1 MAWLLFGIFFLLLFL
16 NVPIGISITAAAA
29 VILLISNGFSSLSL
43 LPDIMYA
50 SISKFTLLAI
60 PFFILAGVIMEYAG
74 VSKRLIK
81 FADALVGHLR
91 GGIALVTVLTAMLF
105 AAISGSG
112 PATVAALGTMLI
124 PALVKNGYPK
134 SIASGLV
141 ASSGSMGVVIPPSIT
156 FIIFAVIA
164 GDKLNVSIGRLFIA
178 GIIPGI
184 LLGIGFFIAAMIAMS
199 RREKKG
205 LAAGEQGQ
213 ELPER
218 TKASMK
224 EKVRA
229 FLDAFWGLLL
239 PVIIL
244 GGIYSGVFTATE
256 AAVVAVFY
264 GLFIGFFV
272 YKEIKLR
279 DMSKILVESA
289 TTTAVIMLIIGAA
302 SVFAYIIT
310 IENFART
317 FSETMLAITDSKI
330 GILLLINI
338 LLLIAGMFLEA
349 ISAFYL
355 FTPILIPII
364 LQFNIDP
371 TVFGVF
377 MVVNLAIGLF
387 TPPVG
392 VNLYVASGIARISLQ
407 EISRGVVPF
416 VISALIVLMLVTY
429 IPVISTWLPD
439 LLGMK

>member
-16 NVPIGISITAAAA
+16 NVPIGISIVAAAA

-124 PALVKNGYPK
+124 PALVKNGYPR
-134 SIASGLV
+134 SIASGLL

-199 RREKKG
+199 RREKK
-205 LAAGEQGQ
+205 
-213 ELPER
+213 R
-218 TKASMK
+218 
-224 EKVRA
+224 
-229 FLDAFWGLLL
+229 GLLQNNKDKNCL
-239 PVIIL
+239 
-244 GGIYSGVFTATE
+244 
-256 AAVVAVFY
+256 
-264 GLFIGFFV
+264 
-272 YKEIKLR
+272 
-279 DMSKILVESA
+279 
-289 TTTAVIMLIIGAA
+289 
-302 SVFAYIIT
+302 
-310 IENFART
+310 
-317 FSETMLAITDSKI
+317 SEQKR
-330 GILLLINI
+330 
-338 LLLIAGMFLEA
+338 
-349 ISAFYL
+349 
-355 FTPILIPII
+355 P
-364 LQFNIDP
+364 
-371 TVFGVF
+371 
-377 MVVNLAIGLF
+377 
-387 TPPVG
+387 
-392 VNLYVASGIARISLQ
+392 
-407 EISRGVVPF
+407 
-416 VISALIVLMLVTY
+416 
-429 IPVISTWLPD
+429 
-439 LLGMK
+439 

>member
-16 NVPIGISITAAAA
+16 NVPIGISIAAAAA

-81 FADALVGHLR
+81 FADALVGHLK

-112 PATVAALGTMLI
+112 PATVAAIGTILI

-134 SIASGLV
+134 SLASGLV

>member
-1 MAWLLFGIFFLLLFL
+1 
-16 NVPIGISITAAAA
+16 
-29 VILLISNGFSSLSL
+29 
-43 LPDIMYA
+43 
-50 SISKFTLLAI
+50 
-60 PFFILAGVIMEYAG
+60 
-74 VSKRLIK
+74 
-81 FADALVGHLR
+81 
-91 GGIALVTVLTAMLF
+91 
-105 AAISGSG
+105 
-112 PATVAALGTMLI
+112 
-124 PALVKNGYPK
+124 
-134 SIASGLV
+134 
-141 ASSGSMGVVIPPSIT
+141 
-156 FIIFAVIA
+156 
-164 GDKLNVSIGRLFIA
+164 
-178 GIIPGI
+178 
-184 LLGIGFFIAAMIAMS
+184 
-199 RREKKG
+199 
-205 LAAGEQGQ
+205 
-213 ELPER
+213 
-218 TKASMK
+218 MK
-224 EKVRA
+224 EKIRA

-364 LQFNIDP
+364 LQ
-371 TVFGVF
+371 
-377 MVVNLAIGLF
+377 
-387 TPPVG
+387 
-392 VNLYVASGIARISLQ
+392 
-407 EISRGVVPF
+407 
-416 VISALIVLMLVTY
+416 LIQH
-429 IPVISTWLPD
+429 
-439 LLGMK
+439 